1 MGGKVQSYLFQPFR
15 ENKYYQRL
23 ERRKG
28 KKYTLPLI
36 VIIPLILFAAI
47 YGYRSWR
54 EEEVSYLEQTLEDE
68 VSRTTFEKAPPI
80 EPPPIEFPHI
90 HAPPIETLSII
101 EGEIGKSGTL
111 YDALIRE
118 NVPYKIIGIII
129 SHLKPLVDFQK
140 CHREDRFTLGIND
153 DGVLVKF
160 SYQSGPL
167 DIYEIQRENDRYRA
181 HKKEI
186 QVDRYIVK
194 ICGKIRSSLFEAIN
208 EIKEQDQLAI
218 DFTDI
223 FAWEIDFYKDLQVGD
238 QFKILVE
245 KIFKG
250 EEFIH
255 YGKILAA
262 EYRASSRVYR
272 GFYFEG
278 DNGKGDYFDEKG
290 YSLRKAFLRSPLQY
304 SRISSGFSHSRRH
317 PILGGLH
324 PHYGI
329 DYAAPK
335 GTPIW
340 SVADG
345 VVVEKGRNWAYGW
358 YLVIRHPNGYKTYY
372 GHLSK
377 FAKGIR
383 KGTRVEQKQ
392 IIGYVGSTG
401 LATGPHLDYRL
412 KRNDQYRNPL
422 KEKFPEGI
430 PVQKQ
435 DLERYMESKKTFLNI
450 LEEDSFTKNVM

>member
-1 MGGKVQSYLFQPFR
+1 MKKMGGKVKEYLYQPFR
-15 ENKYYQRL
+15 EDRHHQRL

-28 KKYTLPLI
+28 RKYTLLLI
-36 VIIPLILFAAI
+36 IIIPLILFAAI
-47 YGYRSWR
+47 YGYRSAG
-54 EEEVSYLEQTLEDE
+54 EKEVSHVEQTLEDE
-68 VSRTTFEKAPPI
+68 VSQTTFEKAPPVQTS
-80 EPPPIEFPHI
+80 PL
-90 HAPPIETLSII
+90 ETLNII

-111 YDALIRE
+111 YDALIMKKVSHQLIE
-118 NVPYKIIGIII
+118 III
-129 SHLKPLVDFQK
+129 SHLRPLVDFQK
-140 CHREDRFTLGIND
+140 CDRKDRFTLWIND
-153 DGVLVKF
+153 DGTLVKF
-160 SYQSGPL
+160 TYRSGPL
-167 DIYEIQRENDRYRA
+167 DIYEILKKEDRYSA

-186 QVDRYIVK
+186 QVDRYLVK

-218 DFTDI
+218 DSADI
-223 FAWEIDFYKDLQVGD
+223 FAWEIDFYKDLQSGD

-245 KIFKG
+245 KIYKG

-262 EYRASSRVYR
+262 EYQTNSRVYR

-278 DNGKGDYFDEKG
+278 SDGKGDYFDEKG
-290 YSLRKAFLRSPLQY
+290 YSLKKAFLRAPLQY
-304 SRISSGFSHSRRH
+304 SRISSRFSHSRRH

-329 DYAAPK
+329 DYAAPQ

-345 VVVEKGRNWAYGW
+345 VIVEKGRSRAYGW
-358 YLVIRHPNGYKTYY
+358 YLVIRHPNGYTTYY

-383 KGTRVEQKQ
+383 KGTHVEQKQ

-412 KRNDQYRNPL
+412 KRNGRYRDPL
-422 KEKFPEGI
+422 KEKFSEGI

-435 DLERYMESKKTFLNI
+435 DLKRYMESKETFLNI
-450 LEEDSFTKNVM
+450 LEDDSFTQTM